1 MAGIEAAINT
11 DFEQIV
17 IQSEIPVLVDF
28 YADWCGPC
36 KAQTPILTELSGIY
50 DGRIKFVKVD
60 IDVEGN
66 EELAT
71 KYGVVS
77 VPTLIL
83 FNHGEIL
90 DTTVGIA
97 SKSKLEQKLRK
108 ILPEQ

>member
-1 MAGIEAAINT
+1 MFFILKW
-11 DFEQIV
+11 
-17 IQSEIPVLVDF
+17 SVLVDF
-28 YADWCGPC
+28 SADWCGPC
-36 KAQTPILTELSGIY
+36 KAQTPILAELSGIY

-83 FNHGEIL
+83 FNQGQIV
-90 DTTVGIA
+90 DTFTGMT
-97 SKSKLEQKLRK
+97 SKSTLDQKFKKILLEQ
-108 ILPEQ
+108 

>member
-1 MAGIEAAINT
+1 MAGIEAAVNT

-17 IQSEIPVLVDF
+17 IQSAMPVLVDF
-28 YADWCGPC
+28 YTDWCVPC
-36 KAQTPILTELSGIY
+36 KAQTPILAELSGIY
-50 DGRIKFVKVD
+50 DRRIKFVKVD

-83 FNHGEIL
+83 FDQGEIV
-90 DTTVGIA
+90 DTFTGMT
-97 SKSKLEQKLRK
+97 SKSILEQKFRK
-108 ILPEQ
+108 ILLEQ